1 MKPKNA
7 GEISSHLI
15 SSRRAPAPAPA
26 RPTRAASHLR
36 RPSRAASKRPR
47 ARLLRPRSN
56 PDRESKR
63 SRGGGG
69 RRRPLDR
76 RTPSSASEV
85 SNLGGGGG
93 GCFESTNPT
102 ACCGLWRE
110 REREKKTGK
119 GVGVGDGRWGV
130 GLPAGGGR
138 IGAVRGADS
147 PAASAIYLF
156 ECQRVGWIPA
166 ALSVGAWRA

>member
-1 MKPKNA
+1 M
-7 GEISSHLI
+7 
-15 SSRRAPAPAPA
+15 
-26 RPTRAASHLR
+26 LR
-36 RPSRAASKRPR
+36 INQPYC
-47 ARLLRPRSN
+47 LLRPL
-56 PDRESKR
+56 E
-63 SRGGGG
+63 
-69 RRRPLDR
+69 
-76 RTPSSASEV
+76 
-85 SNLGGGGG
+85 
-93 GCFESTNPT
+93 
-102 ACCGLWRE
+102 RE
-110 REREKKTGK
+110 REGEKKTGK

>member
-36 RPSRAASKRPR
+36 RPRRAASKRPR

-63 SRGGGG
+63 SRGAGGGEAPPARPTHAFVRLGGFKFG
-69 RRRPLDR
+69 RRRRRMLRINQPYCLLRPL
-76 RTPSSASEV
+76 E
-85 SNLGGGGG
+85 
-93 GCFESTNPT
+93 
-102 ACCGLWRE
+102 RE
-110 REREKKTGK
+110 REREE
-119 GVGVGDGRWGV
+119 DGEG
-130 GLPAGGGR
+130 GGGGR
-138 IGAVRGADS
+138 WTVGGRVTGGRGTHRGR
-147 PAASAIYLF
+147 P
-156 ECQRVGWIPA
+156 
-166 ALSVGAWRA
+166 WR